1 MDPALSTD
9 YDIDKIND
17 LLFKLN
23 KYQTL
28 LLGSKEKDK
37 KDKYQNKIDGY
48 ISSLEKLGI
57 SMKGS
62 NREDKKKQEGG
73 NASTIESL
81 DTIMADI
88 ESTIIQT
95 DDLIDGLIN

>member
-1 MDPALSTD
+1 MDPALGTD
-9 YDIDKIND
+9 SDIDKIND

-37 KDKYQNKIDGY
+37 KDKYQKKVDGY

-57 SMKGS
+57 NMKGS
-62 NREDKKKQEGG
+62 DRNEEKKQKGG
-73 NASTIESL
+73 NKFDVESL

-95 DDLIDGLIN
+95 DDLLDGLIR